1 MGASRGRAGP
11 PLIPEGWTKRRIPV
25 YTRGERIAMPHVYV
39 TGHKNPDTDSIAS
52 AIGYA
57 ELKNLVDPDNVYA
70 PARLGEVNAQTEWAL
85 RKSGA
90 KNPKLLRHIMLRV
103 KDVMHEDLVLANRN
117 DPLRNVGLVMAKNNI
132 GQVPIVDD
140 DGVLVG
146 IVTERDLARMYIRES
161 RGASTFAE
169 TPVSVASMVEVLEG
183 ELLVGEDGEH
193 SGQLWVISMSVDS
206 IGRSIRPGDIA
217 VVGDR
222 TKAQERVIELGV
234 GVLVVSN
241 GVRPRDEIC
250 KLAEERGTTI
260 ILSPLDS
267 YVTSRMIQLSVP
279 CWEIMTENPLTVDPD
294 DLITEITQSV
304 MEVHYRAA
312 IAVDDDKVPIGVVS
326 RTDLLNPQ
334 PRRVLLVDHAEVG
347 QSVKGVERAQIVE
360 ILDHHH
366 IGDIETTTPIPAT
379 FDPVGSTA
387 TLIVERFKAAG
398 LKPERSTATML
409 LAAVLSDTVVLNSPT
424 TTERDRE
431 VVKYLEEMLDLDARG
446 FGMEMFEASSDV
458 SGLSAEEIVRRDAK
472 EYSTSSGEKMGI
484 SQVETVGTGLLERK
498 EELLDALEELREDN
512 DYLFSALMVTDII
525 EGGTELLCAGD
536 CAPVERAF
544 DSRAKNGVI
553 DLPGVMSRKKQVAP
567 KLLAIL

>member
-1 MGASRGRAGP
+1 
-11 PLIPEGWTKRRIPV
+11 
-25 YTRGERIAMPHVYV
+25 MPHVYV

-57 ELKNLVDPDNVYA
+57 EFKNLVDPDNFYA
-70 PARLGEVNAQTEWAL
+70 PARLGEVNAQTGWAL
-85 RKSGA
+85 KRSGA
-90 KNPKLLRHIMLRV
+90 ESPGLLRHIMLRV

-117 DPLRNVGLVMAKNNI
+117 DPLRNVGLMMSKRNI

-140 DGVLVG
+140 DGSLVG
-146 IVTERDLARMYIRES
+146 IVTERDLARMYVRES

-169 TPVSVASMVEVLEG
+169 TPVSVGAMVEVLEG
-183 ELLVGEDGEH
+183 ELLVGEDREL

-206 IGRSIRPGDIA
+206 IGRSIRPGDIV

-222 TKAQERVIELGV
+222 TRAQRRVIELGV

-241 GVRPRDEIC
+241 GVRPEAEIIEMA
-250 KLAEERGTTI
+250 KENGTTI
-260 ILSPLDS
+260 VLSPLDS

-279 CWEIMTENPLTVDPD
+279 CWEVMTENPLTVDPE

-347 QSVKGVERAQIVE
+347 QSVKGVEKAQIVE

-409 LAAVLSDTVVLNSPT
+409 LAALLSDTVVLNSPT
-424 TTERDRE
+424 TTERDQE
-431 VVKYLEEMLDLDARG
+431 VVKYLEELLDLDARE

-458 SGLSAEEIVRRDAK
+458 SGLSAEEIVGRDAK
-472 EYSTSSGEKMGI
+472 EYATNSGEKMSI
-484 SQVETVGTGLLERK
+484 SQVETVGIGLLERK
-498 EELLDALEELREDN
+498 GELLDALEELREKN
-512 DYLFSALMVTDII
+512 DYLFSALMITDII
-525 EGGTELLCAGD
+525 EGGTELLCVGE

-544 DSRAKNGVI
+544 DSRAREGVI

-567 KLLAIL
+567 KLLAVL